1 MKSDSLIGSV
11 VGRPGDLPKDIED
24 ISVEVHLFDTA
35 VGTQELVKVDPIRVK
50 EPLRLNVG
58 TAPLWERL
66 QVPEMT
72 K

>member
-35 VGTQELVKVDPIRVK
+35 VGTSRI
-50 EPLRLNVG
+50 G
-58 TAPLWERL
+58 
-66 QVPEMT
+66 
-72 K
+72 